1 MELQTPNIAPDT
13 HTPSR
18 ETSEPNPTISV
29 KVEFSKVE
37 EEFAIAM
44 AEIVVVLHRH
54 EDALTKMVVAL
65 DHLLLK
71 RTNEFKT
78 LIPCQYDTVTS
89 VQKFF
94 KLLSPYYGCLDCELV
109 RILVRATQCQPAID
123 RLQKYLDYLAKVA
136 SDTSLLDPS
145 TEDHH
150 DDTPKTEEDTSEFTE
165 ATSQDQSSL
174 VAPVDV
180 VKQKPGFPDVAQEG
194 STVEEFGQES
204 SPTPE
209 PQPSTAEA
217 QSASPSPLAVVTAK
231 VNKDEFTAKDY
242 EEITTCLSNLWE
254 LPRLAFKYMSAKKN
268 CVVVKWQIPSSFL
281 PLIQS
286 VQVTDEDYK
295 YLASHSITEVH
306 IDDCCSLTV
315 PALAHSKPEV
325 FKLQQM

>member
-1 MELQTPNIAPDT
+1 MELQTQNVAPDIRI
-13 HTPSR
+13 PGR
-18 ETSEPNPTISV
+18 EMSEPNPT
-29 KVEFSKVE
+29 KMEFSKVKE
-37 EEFAIAM
+37 HFAYAM
-44 AEIVVVLHRH
+44 TDVVIILHRE
-54 EDALTKMVVAL
+54 EDALARLVVAM
-65 DHLLLK
+65 DHLQLK
-71 RTNEFKT
+71 EAKEVKP
-78 LIPCQYDTVTS
+78 LMPGQYDKATS
-89 VQKFF
+89 VREFF

-150 DDTPKTEEDTSEFTE
+150 DDTPKTEEDTSESTE
-165 ATSQDQSSL
+165 ATSQDQSSP

-194 STVEEFGQES
+194 STVEEFCQES

-209 PQPSTAEA
+209 PQPSAAEA

-231 VNKDEFTAKDY
+231 VDKDEFTAKDY
-242 EEITTCLSNLWE
+242 EETTTCLSNLWE

-268 CVVVKWQIPSSFL
+268 CVVVKWQIPSSLL

-295 YLASHSITEVH
+295 YLASHSITEVR
-306 IDDCCSLTV
+306 IDDCYSLTV
-315 PALAHSKPEV
+315 PALAHSNPEV
-325 FKLQQM
+325 CKLQQM